1 MLPTLLFSLAI
12 SFIMTTMLAQLFP
25 DGRFPFPTLLLVM
38 LAGAAGA
45 WFGNLYLGSSILTG
59 GLLGAGLT
67 SSLLLFL
74 LHRLG
79 ILVAEPWP
87 VEKKQDAPEER
98 EE

>member
-12 SFIMTTMLAQLFP
+12 SFIMTAMLAQLFP
-25 DGRFPFPTLLLVM
+25 DGRFPVPTLLLVM

-67 SSLLLFL
+67 SGLLLFL

-87 VEKKQDAPEER
+87 VENKEDALEER